1 MNLVN
6 LTPHPINII
15 VGKKIIVIS
24 TSGIVARCTTV
35 ISDLDP
41 IAFEGFKIP
50 VTQSLIGEIINL
62 PEKQDNT
69 TYITSILVSTKA
81 KQLGR
86 TDVVSPDTI
95 RDELGNI
102 IGCKGFLIP

>member
-6 LTPHPINII
+6 LTPHPINVISGNKVVI
-15 VGKKIIVIS
+15 IS

-41 IAFEGFKIP
+41 IYLDNVKIP
-50 VTQSLIGEIINL
+50 ITQSLIGDIINL
-62 PEKQDNT
+62 PEPQPS
-69 TYITSILVSTKA
+69 TYYIASILVATKA

-95 RDELGNI
+95 RDDQGNI
-102 IGCKGFLIP
+102 IGCKGFIIP

>member
-6 LTPHPINII
+6 LTPHPINVISNGKVII
-15 VGKKIIVIS
+15 IS
-24 TSGIVARCTTV
+24 TSGIIARCTTV

-41 IAFEGFKIP
+41 IYVDGIKIP
-50 VTQSLIGEIINL
+50 IAQSLIGDIINL
-62 PEKQDNT
+62 PDAQPDT
-69 TYITSILVSTKA
+69 MYIASILVATKA

-95 RDELGNI
+95 RDDLGNI
-102 IGCKGFLIP
+102 IGCKGFIIP

>member
-6 LTPHPINII
+6 LTPHPINIL
-15 VGKKIIVIS
+15 VGNKIIVIS

-41 IAFEGFKIP
+41 IEFEGFKIP
-50 VTQSLIGEIINL
+50 ITQSLIGEIINL
-62 PEKQDNT
+62 PERQENT
-69 TYITSILVSTKA
+69 MYIASILVSTKA

-95 RDELGNI
+95 RDDLGNI
-102 IGCKGFLIP
+102 IGCKGFIIP